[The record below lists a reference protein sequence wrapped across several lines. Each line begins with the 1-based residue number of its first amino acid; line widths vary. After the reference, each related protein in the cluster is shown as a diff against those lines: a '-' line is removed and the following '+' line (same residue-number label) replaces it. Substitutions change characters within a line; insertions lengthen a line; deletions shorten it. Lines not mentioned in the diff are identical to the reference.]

1 MGAKVH
7 QSKGEQPRPQSKVPK
22 STLSVKGGKATQTT
36 RMLA

>member
-7 QSKGEQPRPQSKVPK
+7 QSKGEQPRSSSKVPK
-22 STLSVKGGKATQTT
+22 SNLSVKGGVATATT